1 VAGTVTLVLLL
12 DRAITAPPEGAGAD
26 KVIVQ
31 LADPGAVTEPGEQ
44 VKDEGTTTTVRLTV
58 ADCCT
63 PLSVAVTL
71 TLCVLLRVPVVA
83 AKVVLVWPAAMV
95 TLAGTVSAVALLL
108 NETITKLVAALLS
121 ETVQVL
127 DALLPKLEG
136 AQDTDVS
143 CAGATRLNVTVIAV
157 PPVPAV
163 TTAL

>member
-1 VAGTVTLVLLL
+1 
-12 DRAITAPPEGAGAD
+12 
-26 KVIVQ
+26 
-31 LADPGAVTEPGEQ
+31 
-44 VKDEGTTTTVRLTV
+44 
-58 ADCCT
+58 
-63 PLSVAVTL
+63 LSVAVTL
-71 TLCVLLRVPVVA
+71 TLCALFTVPVVA

>member
-12 DRAITAPPEGAGAD
+12 DRTMTALPDGAGAD

-31 LADPGAVTEPGEQ
+31 FADPGAVTVPGEQ
-44 VKDEGTTTTVRLTV
+44 VKDEGKTTPVKLTV

-71 TLCVLLRVPVVA
+71 TLCAPLRVPVVA
-83 AKVVLVWPAAMV
+83 AKVALLWPVAMV

-108 NETITKLVAALLS
+108 IATTVELVAALLS

-143 CAGATRLNVTVIAV
+143 CAGTVAERLKDG
-157 PPVPAV
+157 
-163 TTAL
+163 ALLPL